1 MCKVITQQILIR
13 SNLLLDIVQMVIVTL
28 LGVAQ
33 DGGVPQCGCSCSRCL
48 KVHEGQSSELYP
60 VSIGIR
66 GMCLCNR
73 IDTIFMRFPKLIY
86 LQRPF
91 GF

>member
-1 MCKVITQQILIR
+1 
-13 SNLLLDIVQMVIVTL
+13 MVKVTL
-28 LGVAQ
+28 LGIAQ

-66 GMCLCNR
+66 GMCL
-73 IDTIFMRFPKLIY
+73 
-86 LQRPF
+86 
-91 GF
+91 